1 VSDDGFD
8 FGGPPER
15 REARRFEPPPWERDQ
30 FERHAREQA
39 EREKRE
45 KELALAQLE
54 ALGEATQVVPP
65 EVEVEPAAVVAADE
79 ATAEPAE
86 TPADK
91 PVVDE
96 KQLEM
101 MMLELKATEPPVLSQ
116 VWMVQLG
123 AGIVVALIGIVIMVW
138 GIAAFARVGGPAGPG
153 ASVLVLFGLGF
164 AGVGGW
170 LVFSALRQRGVL

>member
-15 REARRFEPPPWERDQ
+15 REARRFEPPPWEREQ
-30 FERHAREQA
+30 FERHERERA

-45 KELALAQLE
+45 KESALAQLE
-54 ALGEATQVVPP
+54 ALGEATQVVPA
-65 EVEVEPAAVVAADE
+65 EAAIEPPAVTAPDE
-79 ATAEPAE
+79 AAAKPAGE
-86 TPADK
+86 SADK
-91 PVVDE
+91 PAVDE

-101 MMLELKATEPPVLSQ
+101 MMFELKASEPPVLSQ

-123 AGIVVALIGIVIMVW
+123 AGIVVALIGIVILVW
-138 GIAAFARVGGPAGPG
+138 GIAAFARVGSPAGPG

-170 LVFSALRQRGVL
+170 LIFSALRQRGVL